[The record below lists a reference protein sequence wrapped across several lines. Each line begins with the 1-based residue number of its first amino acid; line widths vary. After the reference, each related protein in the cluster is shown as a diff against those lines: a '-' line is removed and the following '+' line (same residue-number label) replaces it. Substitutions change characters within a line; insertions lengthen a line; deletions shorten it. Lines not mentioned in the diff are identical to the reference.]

1 MNIRIF
7 KKQSARPAVD
17 KALRAE
23 ILHTQHQLQ
32 LARNHFEYVSDPLL
46 VDCYIYEMNAAQLKY
61 QFLLKRAKYQ
71 EEKLM

>member
-7 KKQSARPAVD
+7 KKQPAGPAID

-23 ILHTQHQLQ
+23 ILHTQSQLQ

-61 QFLLKRAKYQ
+61 QFLLKRAKNQ
-71 EEKLM
+71 EQRI